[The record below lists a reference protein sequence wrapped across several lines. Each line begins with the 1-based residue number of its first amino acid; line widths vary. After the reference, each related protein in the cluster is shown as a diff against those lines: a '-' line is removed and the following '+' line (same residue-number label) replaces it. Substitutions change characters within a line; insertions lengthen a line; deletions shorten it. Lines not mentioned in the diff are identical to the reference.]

1 MEINMS
7 FTTFSGPVRSTNGFV
22 EPVTYIFATDLDSND
37 EVAISATGNYVIL
50 SPADGGPAT
59 EATLVLPQVESGAFS
74 LTEQPADARYNGAK
88 GSVVNYGS
96 VDHKLK
102 GFGSQVISGVAE
114 VTIADGTVV
123 QWGGNGNQAAP
134 WIAVST
140 AILAA

>member
-1 MEINMS
+1 MS
-7 FTTFSGPVRSTNGFV
+7 FTTFSGPVRSIAGFV
-22 EPVTYIFATDLDSND
+22 EPVTYIFATDVVGG
-37 EVAISATGNYVIL
+37 EVPISATGNYIIL

-59 EATLVLPQVESGAFS
+59 EATLVLPQVVSGGFD
-74 LTEQPADARYNGAK
+74 LNNQPADERYNGVK
-88 GSVVNYGS
+88 GSVVNYGA

-102 GFGSQVISGVAE
+102 GFGAQVISGVAE